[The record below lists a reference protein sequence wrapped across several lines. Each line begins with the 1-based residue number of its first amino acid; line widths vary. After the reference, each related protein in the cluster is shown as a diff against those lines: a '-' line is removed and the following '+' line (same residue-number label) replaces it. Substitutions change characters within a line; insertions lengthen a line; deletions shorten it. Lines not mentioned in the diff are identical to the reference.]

1 MSGFIRPE
9 ARATLRRF
17 AEVILAIFAGLFGG
31 WLLWLGGY
39 VLFPLGLL
47 VLALAAIWALQALRR
62 ARFVRSVAAPGVVEV
77 DEGQVGYLGP
87 VFGGYL
93 SLPELV
99 EVKVI
104 VIHGQRLWRLKQ
116 ADGQA
121 LLIPVRATGA
131 ERLFDAFSALP
142 GMDTQALVDA
152 VEDGG
157 SEGLVWKREAHLAA
171 VPRLSPGGAAGPTK
185 PPLT

>member
-9 ARATLRRF
+9 AQASLRRF
-17 AEVILAIFAGLFGG
+17 AEVILAAGTGLFGA

-47 VLALAAIWALQALRR
+47 VIALAAIWSLQALRR
-62 ARFVRSVAAPGVVEV
+62 ARFARSVAAPGMVEV

-99 EVKVI
+99 ELKLI

-121 LLIPVRATGA
+121 LLIPVRANGA
-131 ERLFDAFSALP
+131 ERLFDAFSTLP

-157 SEGLVWKREAHLAA
+157 TEGLVWKRTAQPVAPKAL
-171 VPRLSPGGAAGPTK
+171 PIDRP
-185 PPLT
+185 

>member
-1 MSGFIRPE
+1 MNGFIRPE
-9 ARATLRRF
+9 AQASLRRF
-17 AEVILAIFAGLFGG
+17 AEVILAGAAGLFGA

-39 VLFPLGLL
+39 VLFPLGL
-47 VLALAAIWALQALRR
+47 VVIALAALWALQALRR
-62 ARFVRSVAAPGVVEV
+62 ARFARSVAAPGVVEV

-121 LLIPVRATGA
+121 LLIPMRATGA

-142 GMDTQALVDA
+142 GMDTQTLVEA

-157 SEGLVWKREAHLAA
+157 SEGLVWRRSARPDVTLAL
-171 VPRLSPGGAAGPTK
+171 PSGRP
-185 PPLT
+185 